1 MNIKISNRL
10 IELRKKYGYSQ
21 EQLAEKLG
29 LSRQAVSK
37 WERAEASPD
46 TDNLICLAK
55 LYNVSLDE
63 LLSTDEEDIETIIK
77 DNKEKNNDDE
87 KKQGIY
93 IKEGEDSLTI
103 ENGKIHII
111 GSDGDSV
118 HIANGI
124 HIEGS
129 DGDSVHITDGRI
141 ELNSS
146 DGQNLTINYKKW
158 IYNTIKSIIFILGII
173 TYVVLGFVLN
183 NGWAL
188 YWPVILI
195 ALSLA
200 SIISVIEEKKF
211 CNFLFPV
218 LIAGIYCLI
227 GMIFSFWHPLWVI
240 FLFIPVYYAVFEPI
254 DKHLK
259 HRKLNASSSN

>member
-63 LLSTDEEDIETIIK
+63 LLSTDEEDIESIIK
-77 DNKEKNNDDE
+77 DNKEKNNEDE
-87 KKQGIY
+87 KTQGIY
-93 IKEGEDSLTI
+93 IKEGEDTLTI
-103 ENGKIHII
+103 KNGQIHIVAN
-111 GSDGDSV
+111 DGDSV
-118 HIANGI
+118 HIA
-124 HIEGS
+124 
-129 DGDSVHITDGRI
+129 DGKIN
-141 ELNSS
+141 LKSS
-146 DGQNLTINYKKW
+146 DGENLTINYKKW
-158 IYNTIKSIIFILGII
+158 IYNIFKSIIFALGFI

-195 ALSLA
+195 SLSLA
-200 SIISVIEEKKF
+200 SVADAIEAKKF

-218 LIAGIYCLI
+218 LISGIYCLI
-227 GMIFSFWHPLWVI
+227 GMIFSLWHPMWVI
-240 FLFIPVYYAVFEPI
+240 FLSIPIYYAVFEPL
-254 DKHLK
+254 DKFLK
-259 HRKLNASSSN
+259 HKK